1 MNKLLIKGLLHLPIS
16 QPEMV
21 DYGFALAP
29 GEEAFVGVSPEGMH
43 SDEYITKIDMD
54 KRGCYTPSE
63 RQLAFYHHY
72 SLLNCYME
80 CVSNYTAKVKSFHSR
95 IVLGCRIKLS
105 LCSTADASLSTCRET
120 PPRPRSALPRSWNA
134 SRRLVPSSTRP
145 PSTWIMTQRPTASAC
160 PPAPPLSFP
169 SRYRRER

>member
-1 MNKLLIKGLLHLPIS
+1 MLHLPIS

-43 SDEYITKIDMD
+43 SDEYVTTIPMD

-63 RQLAFYHHY
+63 RQLAYYHHY

-80 CVSNYTAKVKSFHSR
+80 CVSNYTDQ
-95 IVLGCRIKLS
+95 VLSYKFR
-105 LCSTADASLSTCRET
+105 
-120 PPRPRSALPRSWNA
+120 N
-134 SRRLVPSSTRP
+134 V
-145 PSTWIMTQRPTASAC
+145 
-160 PPAPPLSFP
+160 F
-169 SRYRRER
+169 YYN